1 MCKYF
6 NYSYVYVRWSFTCF
20 TSLSVTC
27 GRLGFSPNIPISYTN
42 KIERSEK
49 KRNIV
54 ENGDK
59 QNQKQT

>member
-1 MCKYF
+1 M
-6 NYSYVYVRWSFTCF
+6 SVESFTCF

-27 GRLGFSPNIPISYTN
+27 GRLGFSPDIPISSTN
-42 KIERSEK
+42 KIESSEK
-49 KRNIV
+49 NRNIV